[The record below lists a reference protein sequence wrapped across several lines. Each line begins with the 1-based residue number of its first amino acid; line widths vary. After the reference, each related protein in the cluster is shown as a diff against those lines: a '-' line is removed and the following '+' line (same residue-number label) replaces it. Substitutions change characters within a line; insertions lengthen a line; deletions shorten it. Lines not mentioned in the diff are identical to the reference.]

1 MTEEAASN
9 GTALGA
15 DDLRLRRRH
24 AASGVVALGSF
35 LVLHLVVQATA
46 LGGAATWERVAGAL
60 ARSTAVSMAT
70 VVLVLFPLAF
80 HFALGV
86 ALARRPIAAEDIAHY
101 GSARRARAQRWGGLA
116 LLVFVVVHAWALAGP
131 RAFLGLPASASHT
144 LLEAHLSSTWAGL
157 PFAALG
163 TILGVALACFY
174 VVNGAH
180 AASRIYAPGS
190 GPRLRTLATVVGA
203 VLFIVGSASVIGI
216 ATGAGAI
223 AEPALP
229 AAPCGPAAQ

>member
-9 GTALGA
+9 GTSLTA

-35 LVLHLVVQATA
+35 VVLHLVVQATA
-46 LGGAATWERVAGAL
+46 LGGTGSWERVAGTL

-70 VVLVLFPLAF
+70 VLLVLFPLAF
-80 HFALGV
+80 HFALGI
-86 ALARRPIAAEDIAHY
+86 ALARRPLAAEDIEHY

-131 RAFLGLPASASHT
+131 RAFLGLPAPASHT

-157 PFAALG
+157 PFVALG

-174 VVNGAH
+174 VVNCAH
-180 AASRIYAPGS
+180 AASRIFAPES
-190 GPRLRTLATVVGA
+190 GPRLRTLATVLGAALFVVGT
-203 VLFIVGSASVIGI
+203 ASVIGI
-216 ATGAGAI
+216 ATGTGMI
-223 AEPALP
+223 QEPSLP
-229 AAPCGPAAQ
+229 AAPCGSAAQ